1 MSPEGRRPRL
11 SREERH
17 DQLLEE
23 ARALIREEGT
33 DGFTLARLAERA
45 GVTKPLAYQHFGDR
59 AGVLAELYRSFEVR
73 QREVLADALRS
84 TPDELEAVAA
94 VVAGA
99 YVDCC
104 IAEGAEL
111 ADVVAALAGSP
122 TLKLVR
128 DEAEAA
134 YLGMLREAVERVS
147 GPLDDAALQAV
158 VGAGDAVARSAIDGT
173 STPGRARALLASVVV
188 SVASGGRR

>member
-1 MSPEGRRPRL
+1 MGDTGRRTRL
-11 SREERH
+11 SRADRH
-17 DQLLEE
+17 AQLLDA
-23 ARALIREEGT
+23 ARVLIREEGT

-59 AGVLAELYRSFEVR
+59 AGVLAELYRSFEAR
-73 QREVLADALRS
+73 QREVLAEALRT
-84 TPDELEAVAA
+84 TPDDLGAVAA
-94 VVAGA
+94 VVAAA

-104 IAEGAEL
+104 LAEGAEL

-134 YLGMLREAVERVS
+134 YLVMLRDAVEPVA

-158 VGAGDAVARSAIDGT
+158 VGAGDAVARAAIAGT
-173 STPGRARALLASVVV
+173 TTPARARAVLASVVV
-188 SVASGGRR
+188 AVASGGPR

>member
-1 MSPEGRRPRL
+1 MGDTGRRTRL
-11 SREERH
+11 SRADRH
-17 DQLLEE
+17 AQLLDA
-23 ARALIREEGT
+23 ARVLIREEGT

-59 AGVLAELYRSFEVR
+59 AGVLAELYRSFEAR
-73 QREVLADALRS
+73 QREVLAEALRT
-84 TPDELEAVAA
+84 TPDDLGAVAA
-94 VVAGA
+94 VVAAA

-104 IAEGAEL
+104 LAEGAEL

-134 YLGMLREAVERVS
+134 YLVMLRDAVEPVAA
-147 GPLDDAALQAV
+147 PLDDAALQAV
-158 VGAGDAVARSAIDGT
+158 VGAGDAVARAAIAGT
-173 STPGRARALLASVVV
+173 TTPARARAVLASVVV
-188 SVASGGRR
+188 AVASGGPR

>member
-1 MSPEGRRPRL
+1 MGDTGRRTRL
-11 SREERH
+11 SRADRH
-17 DQLLEE
+17 AQLLDE
-23 ARALIREEGT
+23 ARVLIREEGT

-59 AGVLAELYRSFEVR
+59 AGVLAELYRSFEAR
-73 QREVLADALRS
+73 QREVLAEALRT
-84 TPDELEAVAA
+84 TPDDLGAVAA
-94 VVAGA
+94 VVAAA

-104 IAEGAEL
+104 LAEGAEL

-134 YLGMLREAVERVS
+134 YLVMLRDAVEPVA

-158 VGAGDAVARSAIDGT
+158 VGAGDAVARAAIAGT
-173 STPGRARALLASVVV
+173 TTPARARAVLASVVV
-188 SVASGGRR
+188 AVASGGPR

>member
-1 MSPEGRRPRL
+1 MGPEGRRPRL

-59 AGVLAELYRSFEVR
+59 AGVLAELYRSFEAR
-73 QREVLADALRS
+73 QREVLAEALRS
-84 TPDELEAVAA
+84 APDELEAVAA

-147 GPLDDAALQAV
+147 GPLDDTALQAV

-173 STPGRARALLASVVV
+173 STPARARALLASVVV
-188 SVASGGRR
+188 SVASEGRR

>member
-1 MSPEGRRPRL
+1 MGDTGRRTRL
-11 SREERH
+11 SRADRH
-17 DQLLEE
+17 AQLLDE
-23 ARALIREEGT
+23 ARVLIREEGT

-59 AGVLAELYRSFEVR
+59 AGVLAELYRSFEAR
-73 QREVLADALRS
+73 QREVLAEALRT
-84 TPDELEAVAA
+84 TPDDLGAVAA
-94 VVAGA
+94 VVAAA

-104 IAEGAEL
+104 LAEGAEL

-134 YLGMLREAVERVS
+134 YLVMLRDAVEPVA

-158 VGAGDAVARSAIDGT
+158 VGAGDAVARATIAGT
-173 STPGRARALLASVVV
+173 TTPARARAVLASVVV
-188 SVASGGRR
+188 AVASGGPR